1 MSKKRK
7 SLPYISAALDKKMA
21 LRDRLERD
29 SKKTGSR
36 KQLKTECQRQLRKE
50 HYRYVE
56 NLLTDEENTDSVS
69 KKFWSYLKHKRETPV
84 GLVHYETETV

>member
-29 SKKTGSR
+29 SKKTGR
-36 KQLKTECQRQLRKE
+36 LKLEQRYKQLKTECQNQLRKE
-50 HYRYVE
+50 HYHYVE
-56 NLLTDEENTDSVS
+56 NLLTDEENPDSVS
-69 KKFWSYLKHKRETPV
+69 KKFWL
-84 GLVHYETETV
+84 